1 MRNPTGNGNC
11 SVVGIAEDN
20 KNHPEVEI
28 YPDPFT
34 SHTTISF
41 NEKQKKTR
49 IKLVDVLGKEIRKMY
64 FTGKQLIM
72 EKGEQQAGV
81 YFIQIMDDNKNVVNK
96 KLIIQ

>member
-1 MRNPTGNGNC
+1 MN
-11 SVVGIAEDN
+11 
-20 KNHPEVEI
+20 
-28 YPDPFT
+28 
-34 SHTTISF
+34 
-41 NEKQKKTR
+41 KQKNTR